1 MKEGAPPVINP
12 DGSKFPSGFLNTSR
26 STMYSVSFKSDK
38 KPAYINITAPT
49 PGSYYIATFLPWVDP
64 NKQAITQ
71 EGKFIFAFIHR

>member
-12 DGSKFPSGFLNTSR
+12 DGSKFPNGFLNTSR
-26 STMYSVSFKSDK
+26 STVHSLFFKTDK
-38 KPAYINITAPT
+38 KAAYINITAPT

-71 EGKFIFAFIHR
+71 EGTLIFTLMQ